1 MEFKDFIKEEKEKHA
16 VLAFGRVN
24 PPTIGHEKLVNK
36 TKEVA
41 QEVGGTHH
49 VVLSHSQDSAKNPLT
64 SQQKLKHAKRFFPD
78 TNLSV
83 STKEHPN
90 FLSQAAKLHKAGA
103 THLHMVAGSDRIP
116 EYEKTLHKY
125 NGVKGPHGHFNFKKI
140 TMHSAGERD
149 PDAEGAEGMSASKMR
164 GHASGGNFGEFR
176 KGIPS
181 HVPEKHAKELYH
193 DVRKGMSIK
202 ERIDLNLS
210 LDYLFEQQLV
220 EGVHDKGIFK
230 AVFLSGGPGSGKD
243 YVLDNTL
250 SGHGLTEI
258 NSDKAFE
265 YLMDKENLDMTMPKS
280 EQESRDLVRGRAK
293 SVTELRQKL
302 ALMGRNGLIV
312 NGTGDDLDKVKKIKQ
327 RLEEIGYETSMIM
340 VNTKDEV
347 SQQRNI
353 DRGQRGGRTVPED
366 IRREKYDA
374 VQKNRTEFAKL
385 FGQNYTEFDNS
396 DDLRSADPSIVK
408 AKKEEMNEIFKKVKE
423 FTSKQPEHEQAQQW
437 IATELNKKDTVKPS
451 EKGLKQTAP
460 HGSAASEEA
469 KKLGLQYYGFG
480 RYGKDGTT
488 THHSINDKLVAVG
501 KIKLKTPNIPTS
513 GSSMSSSKSKSG
525 GHGTKIPPKAKEKL
539 EKIKASSKLPKDKKE
554 EYDVEFEELLNE
566 TVTVTFSGDTPE
578 EVAKAIKLLK
588 SEDEQEEVEEQHY
601 QLSNTNALKALTLGY
616 PMLSES
622 VEQSNYLKDGKGNIR
637 KYMMRRAAANDAH
650 TKNGEVVK
658 QGNFYVVK
666 LRENNDVH
674 IHNKSIQEERRT
686 ETLHMP
692 TRGNSRSPTDYSSS
706 GSARSTSLSE
716 SCSGGTDCG
725 CGCSSPR
732 KKISF
737 GQTKKKFK
745 EKVKES
751 IDQGIEPGMAL
762 SGWNKEVIA
771 KDGKAKPKLKV
782 NVNELTGDETTASIG
797 DQKEDE
803 LAKQGI
809 SLKSFKKRNY
819 V

>member
-90 FLSQAAKLHKAGA
+90 FLSHAAKLHKAGA

-202 ERIDLNLS
+202 ERTYLNLS

-480 RYGKDGTT
+480 RYGKNGTT

-501 KIKLKTPNIPTS
+501 KIKLKTPNIPMS

-539 EKIKASSKLPKDKKE
+539 EKIRASSKLPKDKKE
-554 EYDVEFEELLNE
+554 EYDVKFEELLNE
-566 TVTVTFSGDTPE
+566 TGT
-578 EVAKAIKLLK
+578 
-588 SEDEQEEVEEQHY
+588 
-601 QLSNTNALKALTLGY
+601 
-616 PMLSES
+616 
-622 VEQSNYLKDGKGNIR
+622 VEQSNYLKDGKGNVR
-637 KYMMRRAAANDAH
+637 KYMMRRAAASDAH

-706 GSARSTSLSE
+706 GSARSTGLSE
-716 SCSGGTDCG
+716 SSNRGTDCG
-725 CGCSSPR
+725 SSTDSR

-737 GQTKKKFK
+737 GQTKKKFE
-745 EKVKES
+745 EKLKES

-809 SLKSFKKRNY
+809 SLKSFKKKNY

>member
-90 FLSQAAKLHKAGA
+90 FLSHAAKLHKAGA

-140 TMHSAGERD
+140 TMHSAGARD

-164 GHASGGNFGEFR
+164 GHASSGNFGEFK

-202 ERIDLNLS
+202 ERTYLNLS

-408 AKKEEMNEIFKKVKE
+408 AKKEEMDEIFKKVKE

-480 RYGKDGTT
+480 RYGKNGTT

-554 EYDVEFEELLNE
+554 EYDVKFEELLNE
-566 TVTVTFSGDTPE
+566 TGT
-578 EVAKAIKLLK
+578 
-588 SEDEQEEVEEQHY
+588 
-601 QLSNTNALKALTLGY
+601 
-616 PMLSES
+616 
-622 VEQSNYLKDGKGNIR
+622 VEQSNYLKDGKGNVR
-637 KYMMRRAAANDAH
+637 KYMMRRAAASDAH

-706 GSARSTSLSE
+706 GSARSTGLSE
-716 SCSGGTDCG
+716 SSNRGTDCG
-725 CGCSSPR
+725 SSTDSR

-737 GQTKKKFK
+737 GQTKKKFE
-745 EKVKES
+745 EKLKES

>member
-90 FLSQAAKLHKAGA
+90 FLSHAAKLHKAGA

-140 TMHSAGERD
+140 TMHSAGARD
-149 PDAEGAEGMSASKMR
+149 PDAEGVEGMSASKMR
-164 GHASGGNFGEFR
+164 GHASSGNFGEFK

-202 ERIDLNLS
+202 ERTYLNLS

-230 AVFLSGGPGSGKD
+230 AVFLSGGTGSGKD

-280 EQESRDLVRGRAK
+280 EQEPRDLVRGRAK

-353 DRGQRGGRTVPED
+353 DRGQRGGRTVPEK
-366 IRREKYDA
+366 IRKEKYDA
-374 VQKNRTEFAKL
+374 VQNNRAEFAKL
-385 FGQNYTEFDNS
+385 FGQNYIEFDNS
-396 DDLRSADPSIVK
+396 DDLRSADPAIIK

-480 RYGKDGTT
+480 RYGKNGTT

-501 KIKLKTPNIPTS
+501 KIKLKTPNIPMS

-525 GHGTKIPPKAKEKL
+525 GHGTKLSPKAKEKL
-539 EKIKASSKLPKDKKE
+539 EKIMASSKLPKDKKE
-554 EYDVEFEELLNE
+554 EYDVKFEELLNE
-566 TVTVTFSGDTPE
+566 TGT
-578 EVAKAIKLLK
+578 
-588 SEDEQEEVEEQHY
+588 
-601 QLSNTNALKALTLGY
+601 
-616 PMLSES
+616 
-622 VEQSNYLKDGKGNIR
+622 VEQSNYLKDGKGNVR
-637 KYMMRRAAANDAH
+637 KYMMRRAAASDAH

-686 ETLHMP
+686 ETLYLP
-692 TRGNSRSPTDYSSS
+692 RGNSRSPTDYSSS
-706 GSARSTSLSE
+706 GSARSTGLSE
-716 SCSGGTDCG
+716 SSNRGTDCG
-725 CGCSSPR
+725 SSTDSR

-737 GQTKKKFK
+737 GQTKKKFE
-745 EKVKES
+745 EKLKES

-782 NVNELTGDETTASIG
+782 NLNELTGDETTASIG

>member
-90 FLSQAAKLHKAGA
+90 FLSHAAKLHKAGA

-202 ERIDLNLS
+202 ERVELNLS
-210 LDYLFEQQLV
+210 LDYLFEQQLD
-220 EGVHDKGIFK
+220 EGVHDKSIFK
-230 AVFLSGGPGSGKD
+230 AVFLAGGPGSGKD

-265 YLMDKENLDMTMPKS
+265 YLMDKENLDMKMPKS

-302 ALMGRNGLIV
+302 ALMGRNGLII
-312 NGTGDDLDKVKKIKQ
+312 NGTGDDLDKVKKIKK
-327 RLEEIGYETSMIM
+327 RLEEIGYDTSMIM
-340 VNTKDEV
+340 VNTRDEV

-366 IRREKYDA
+366 IRREKYDS

-385 FGQNYTEFDNS
+385 FGQNYIEFDNS
-396 DDLRSADPSIVK
+396 EDMRSADPEIIRTK
-408 AKKEEMNEIFKKVKE
+408 KKEIQEIFKKIKE
-423 FTSKQPEHEQAQQW
+423 FTSKQPDHEQAQQW

-480 RYGKDGTT
+480 RYGKNGTT

-539 EKIKASSKLPKDKKE
+539 EKIRASSKLPKDKKE

-566 TVTVTFSGDTPE
+566 TVTGTG
-578 EVAKAIKLLK
+578 
-588 SEDEQEEVEEQHY
+588 
-601 QLSNTNALKALTLGY
+601 
-616 PMLSES
+616 S
-622 VEQSNYLKDGKGNIR
+622 VEQLKYLKDGKGNVR
-637 KYMMRRAAANDAH
+637 KYMMRRAAAADAH
-650 TKNGEVVK
+650 TKDGEVVK

-674 IHNKSIQEERRT
+674 IYNESIQEERRT
-686 ETLHMP
+686 KTLHMP
-692 TRGNSRSPTDYSSS
+692 TENFRSATTRSSS
-706 GSARSTSLSE
+706 GSARSTGLSE
-716 SCSGGTDCG
+716 SSNRRTDCG
-725 CGCSSPR
+725 GSADSR

-737 GQTKKKFK
+737 GQTKKKFE
-745 EKVKES
+745 EKLNES

-771 KDGKAKPKLKV
+771 KDGKAKPKLK
-782 NVNELTGDETTASIG
+782 VNELTGDETTASIG

>member
-90 FLSQAAKLHKAGA
+90 FLSHAAKLHKAGA

-140 TMHSAGERD
+140 TMHSAGARD
-149 PDAEGAEGMSASKMR
+149 PDAEGVEGMSASKMR
-164 GHASGGNFGEFR
+164 GHASSGNFGEFK

-202 ERIDLNLS
+202 ERTYLNLS

-230 AVFLSGGPGSGKD
+230 AVFLSGGTGSGKD

-280 EQESRDLVRGRAK
+280 EQEPRDLVRGRAK

-353 DRGQRGGRTVPED
+353 DRGQRGGRTVPEK
-366 IRREKYDA
+366 IRKEKYDA
-374 VQKNRTEFAKL
+374 VQNNRTEFAKL
-385 FGQNYTEFDNS
+385 FGQNYIEFDNS
-396 DDLRSADPSIVK
+396 DDLRSADPAIIK

-480 RYGKDGTT
+480 RYGKNGTT

-501 KIKLKTPNIPTS
+501 KIKLKTPNIPMS

-525 GHGTKIPPKAKEKL
+525 GHGTKLSPKAKEKL
-539 EKIKASSKLPKDKKE
+539 EKIMASSKLPKDKKE
-554 EYDVEFEELLNE
+554 EYDVKFEELLNE
-566 TVTVTFSGDTPE
+566 TGT
-578 EVAKAIKLLK
+578 
-588 SEDEQEEVEEQHY
+588 
-601 QLSNTNALKALTLGY
+601 
-616 PMLSES
+616 
-622 VEQSNYLKDGKGNIR
+622 VEQSNYLKDGKGNVR
-637 KYMMRRAAANDAH
+637 KYMMRRAAASDAH

-686 ETLHMP
+686 ETLYLP
-692 TRGNSRSPTDYSSS
+692 RGNSRSPTDYSSS
-706 GSARSTSLSE
+706 GSARSTGLSE
-716 SCSGGTDCG
+716 SSNRGTDCG
-725 CGCSSPR
+725 SSTDSR

-737 GQTKKKFK
+737 GQTKKKFE
-745 EKVKES
+745 EKLKES

-782 NVNELTGDETTASIG
+782 NVNEWTGDETTASIG

>member
-90 FLSQAAKLHKAGA
+90 FLSHAAKLHKAGA

-140 TMHSAGERD
+140 TMHSAGARD

-164 GHASGGNFGEFR
+164 GHASSGNFGEFR

-202 ERIDLNLS
+202 ERTYLNLS

-480 RYGKDGTT
+480 RYGKNGTT

-501 KIKLKTPNIPTS
+501 KIKLKTPNIPMS

-554 EYDVEFEELLNE
+554 EYDVKFEELLNE
-566 TVTVTFSGDTPE
+566 TGT
-578 EVAKAIKLLK
+578 
-588 SEDEQEEVEEQHY
+588 
-601 QLSNTNALKALTLGY
+601 
-616 PMLSES
+616 
-622 VEQSNYLKDGKGNIR
+622 VEQSNYLKDGKGNVR
-637 KYMMRRAAANDAH
+637 KYMMRRAAASDAH

-706 GSARSTSLSE
+706 GSARSTGLSE
-716 SCSGGTDCG
+716 SSNRGTDCG
-725 CGCSSPR
+725 SSTDSR

-737 GQTKKKFK
+737 GQTKKKFE
-745 EKVKES
+745 EKLKES

>member
-90 FLSQAAKLHKAGA
+90 FLSHAAKLHKAGA

-202 ERIDLNLS
+202 ERTYLNLS

-480 RYGKDGTT
+480 RYGKNGTT

-501 KIKLKTPNIPTS
+501 KIKLKTPNIPMS
-513 GSSMSSSKSKSG
+513 GSSLSSSKSKSG

-554 EYDVEFEELLNE
+554 EYDVKFEELLNE
-566 TVTVTFSGDTPE
+566 TGT
-578 EVAKAIKLLK
+578 
-588 SEDEQEEVEEQHY
+588 
-601 QLSNTNALKALTLGY
+601 
-616 PMLSES
+616 
-622 VEQSNYLKDGKGNIR
+622 VEQSNYLKDGKGNVR
-637 KYMMRRAAANDAH
+637 KYMMRRAAASDAH

-706 GSARSTSLSE
+706 GSARSTGLSE
-716 SCSGGTDCG
+716 SSNRGTDCG
-725 CGCSSPR
+725 SSTDSR

-737 GQTKKKFK
+737 GQTKKKFE
-745 EKVKES
+745 EKLKES

>member
-64 SQQKLKHAKRFFPD
+64 SQQKLKHTKRFFPD

-90 FLSQAAKLHKAGA
+90 FLSHAAKLHKAGA

-140 TMHSAGERD
+140 TMHSAGARD

-164 GHASGGNFGEFR
+164 GHASSGNFGEFK

-202 ERIDLNLS
+202 ERTYLNLS

-408 AKKEEMNEIFKKVKE
+408 AKKEEMDEIFKKVKE

-480 RYGKDGTT
+480 RYGKNGTT

-554 EYDVEFEELLNE
+554 EYDVKFEELLNE
-566 TVTVTFSGDTPE
+566 TGT
-578 EVAKAIKLLK
+578 
-588 SEDEQEEVEEQHY
+588 
-601 QLSNTNALKALTLGY
+601 
-616 PMLSES
+616 
-622 VEQSNYLKDGKGNIR
+622 VEQSNYLKDGKGNVR
-637 KYMMRRAAANDAH
+637 KYMMRRAAASDAH

-706 GSARSTSLSE
+706 GSARSTGLSE
-716 SCSGGTDCG
+716 SSNRGTDCG
-725 CGCSSPR
+725 SSTDSR

-737 GQTKKKFK
+737 GQTKKKFE
-745 EKVKES
+745 EKLKES

>member
-90 FLSQAAKLHKAGA
+90 FLSHAAKLHKAGA

-140 TMHSAGERD
+140 TMHSAGARD

-164 GHASGGNFGEFR
+164 GHASSGNFGEFR

-202 ERIDLNLS
+202 ERTYLNLS

-501 KIKLKTPNIPTS
+501 KIKLKTPNIPMS

-554 EYDVEFEELLNE
+554 EYDVKFEELLNE
-566 TVTVTFSGDTPE
+566 TGT
-578 EVAKAIKLLK
+578 
-588 SEDEQEEVEEQHY
+588 
-601 QLSNTNALKALTLGY
+601 
-616 PMLSES
+616 
-622 VEQSNYLKDGKGNIR
+622 VEQSNYLKDGKGNVR
-637 KYMMRRAAANDAH
+637 KYMMRRAAASDAH

-706 GSARSTSLSE
+706 GSARSTGLSE
-716 SCSGGTDCG
+716 SSNRGTDCG
-725 CGCSSPR
+725 SSTDSR

-737 GQTKKKFK
+737 GQTKKKFE
-745 EKVKES
+745 EKLKES

>member
-90 FLSQAAKLHKAGA
+90 FLSHAAKLHKAGA

-140 TMHSAGERD
+140 TMHSAGARD

-164 GHASGGNFGEFR
+164 GHASSGNFGEFK

-202 ERIDLNLS
+202 ERTYLNLS

-280 EQESRDLVRGRAK
+280 EQEARDLVRGRAK

-480 RYGKDGTT
+480 RYGKNGTT

-554 EYDVEFEELLNE
+554 EYDVKFEELLNE
-566 TVTVTFSGDTPE
+566 TGT
-578 EVAKAIKLLK
+578 
-588 SEDEQEEVEEQHY
+588 
-601 QLSNTNALKALTLGY
+601 
-616 PMLSES
+616 
-622 VEQSNYLKDGKGNIR
+622 VEQSNYLKDGKGNVR
-637 KYMMRRAAANDAH
+637 KYMMRRAAASDAH

-706 GSARSTSLSE
+706 GSARSTGLSE
-716 SCSGGTDCG
+716 SSNRGTDCG
-725 CGCSSPR
+725 SSTDSR

-737 GQTKKKFK
+737 GQTKKKFE
-745 EKVKES
+745 EKLKES

>member
-64 SQQKLKHAKRFFPD
+64 SQQKLKHTKRFFPD

-90 FLSQAAKLHKAGA
+90 FLSHAAKLHKAGA

-140 TMHSAGERD
+140 TMHSAGARD

-164 GHASGGNFGEFR
+164 GHASSGNFGEFK

-202 ERIDLNLS
+202 ERTYLNLS

-280 EQESRDLVRGRAK
+280 EQEARDLVRGRAK

-480 RYGKDGTT
+480 RYGKNGTT

-554 EYDVEFEELLNE
+554 EYDVKFEELLNE
-566 TVTVTFSGDTPE
+566 TGT
-578 EVAKAIKLLK
+578 
-588 SEDEQEEVEEQHY
+588 
-601 QLSNTNALKALTLGY
+601 
-616 PMLSES
+616 
-622 VEQSNYLKDGKGNIR
+622 VEQSNYLKDGKGNVR
-637 KYMMRRAAANDAH
+637 KYMMRRAAASDAH

-706 GSARSTSLSE
+706 GSARSTGLSE
-716 SCSGGTDCG
+716 SSNRGTDCG
-725 CGCSSPR
+725 SSTDSR

-737 GQTKKKFK
+737 GQTKKKFE
-745 EKVKES
+745 EKLKES

>member
-90 FLSQAAKLHKAGA
+90 FLSHAAKLHKAGA

-140 TMHSAGERD
+140 TMHSAGARD

-202 ERIDLNLS
+202 ERTYLNLS

-480 RYGKDGTT
+480 RYGKNGTT

-501 KIKLKTPNIPTS
+501 KIKLKTPNIPMS

-539 EKIKASSKLPKDKKE
+539 EKIRASSKLPKDKKE
-554 EYDVEFEELLNE
+554 EYDVKFEELLNE
-566 TVTVTFSGDTPE
+566 TGT
-578 EVAKAIKLLK
+578 
-588 SEDEQEEVEEQHY
+588 
-601 QLSNTNALKALTLGY
+601 
-616 PMLSES
+616 
-622 VEQSNYLKDGKGNIR
+622 VEQSNYLKDGKGNVR
-637 KYMMRRAAANDAH
+637 KYMMRRAAASDAH

-706 GSARSTSLSE
+706 GSARSTGLSE
-716 SCSGGTDCG
+716 SSNRGTDCG
-725 CGCSSPR
+725 SSTDSR

-737 GQTKKKFK
+737 GQTKKKFE
-745 EKVKES
+745 EKLKES

>member
-90 FLSQAAKLHKAGA
+90 FLSHAAKLHKAGA

-140 TMHSAGERD
+140 TMHSAGARD

-164 GHASGGNFGEFR
+164 GHASSGNFGEFR

-202 ERIDLNLS
+202 ERTYLNLS

-480 RYGKDGTT
+480 RYGKNGTT

-501 KIKLKTPNIPTS
+501 KIKLKTPNIPMS

-539 EKIKASSKLPKDKKE
+539 EKIRASSKLPKDKKE
-554 EYDVEFEELLNE
+554 EYDVKFEELLNE
-566 TVTVTFSGDTPE
+566 TGT
-578 EVAKAIKLLK
+578 
-588 SEDEQEEVEEQHY
+588 
-601 QLSNTNALKALTLGY
+601 
-616 PMLSES
+616 
-622 VEQSNYLKDGKGNIR
+622 VEQSNYLKDGKGNVR
-637 KYMMRRAAANDAH
+637 KYMMRRAAASDAH

-706 GSARSTSLSE
+706 GSARSTGLSE
-716 SCSGGTDCG
+716 SSNRGTDCG
-725 CGCSSPR
+725 SSTDSR

-737 GQTKKKFK
+737 GQTKKKFE
-745 EKVKES
+745 EKLKES

>member
-125 NGVKGPHGHFNFKKI
+125 NGVKGPHGSYNFKKI

-202 ERIDLNLS
+202 ERIDSHLS

-220 EGVHDKGIFK
+220 EGVHDKSIFK

-280 EQESRDLVRGRAK
+280 EQEARDLVRGRAK

-312 NGTGDDLDKVKKIKQ
+312 NGTGDDLEKIKKIKQ

-396 DDLRSADPSIVK
+396 DDLRSADPAIVRDK
-408 AKKEEMNEIFKKVKE
+408 KKEMDEIFKKVKE

-480 RYGKDGTT
+480 RYGKNGTT

-539 EKIKASSKLPKDKKE
+539 EKIRTSSKLPKDKKE

-566 TVTVTFSGDTPE
+566 TGTG
-578 EVAKAIKLLK
+578 
-588 SEDEQEEVEEQHY
+588 
-601 QLSNTNALKALTLGY
+601 
-616 PMLSES
+616 S
-622 VEQSNYLKDGKGNIR
+622 VEQLKYLKDGKGNVR
-637 KYMMRRAAANDAH
+637 KYMMRRSAAADAH

-725 CGCSSPR
+725 GSTDPR

-737 GQTKKKFK
+737 GQTKKKFE
-745 EKVKES
+745 EKLNES

-819 V
+819 I